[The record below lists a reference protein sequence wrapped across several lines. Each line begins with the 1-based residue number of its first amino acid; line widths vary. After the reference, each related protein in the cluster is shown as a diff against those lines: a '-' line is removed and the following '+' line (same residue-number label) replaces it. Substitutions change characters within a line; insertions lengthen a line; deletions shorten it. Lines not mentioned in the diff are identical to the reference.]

1 MFILIV
7 YSWPLTKE
15 VTWTN
20 ICEGVQYSQNTKSTQ
35 NNSRES
41 ETNTELSKSRW
52 EINAYLNIKVR
63 LCTYLYLHYIKNS
76 CKEKGKGTDYTGIK
90 SIVFI
95 TPWDLKGAD
104 RQKIIWVNF
113 FQKTWISDRKNLKM
127 TLKYADSTIEKFF
140 CYNIFL
146 RRAKWFFILH
156 WQPFERTI
164 CFIHIGAFN
173 HLLIVK
179 FL

>member
-76 CKEKGKGTDYTGIK
+76 CKEKGKGTEWLYRDKKYSIYNGEIAERRLVQNGDYYKTATTTNGK
-90 SIVFI
+90 KTTFI
-95 TPWDLKGAD
+95 YQL
-104 RQKIIWVNF
+104 
-113 FQKTWISDRKNLKM
+113 
-127 TLKYADSTIEKFF
+127 
-140 CYNIFL
+140 
-146 RRAKWFFILH
+146 
-156 WQPFERTI
+156 
-164 CFIHIGAFN
+164 
-173 HLLIVK
+173 
-179 FL
+179 